1 MNSKRIRYLSTV
13 VLPLALLLATGYGS
27 AYSMHVGSELHSG
40 ASVRLLI
47 AEIFEV
53 QIESANAGVGK
64 AVLGDTLSSGVLIEP
79 GGCD

>member
-1 MNSKRIRYLSTV
+1 
-13 VLPLALLLATGYGS
+13 
-27 AYSMHVGSELHSG
+27 MHVGSELHSG